1 MPQMADVG
9 FRLALLNLMEP
20 AGKQCNTADQKHR
33 AQPSFLRL

>member
-9 FRLALLNLMEP
+9 FSPNLMEL
-20 AGKQCNTADQKHR
+20 AGKQCNIADQKHL